1 VKPILYPSTEKAFT
15 TNGIGILTD
24 AASCFV
30 DAELNSVYE
39 LEMEY
44 PVNGLHFGE
53 ICQSAI
59 IMASPEPKAAPQP
72 FRIYRISKP
81 LRGKIRI
88 YARHIA
94 YDLQGIP
101 VAPFKAASAQEA
113 MAALKNNAVTDCP
126 FSFETDKDTEATME
140 VAEPKDAWKL
150 LGKSEGGVL
159 SVYGGEYEFDRFT
172 IRLRKRVGEDRGVTI
187 RYGWNL
193 TSADQDENCA
203 SVYTGV
209 YPYWKGDDGEL
220 ITLAERIVPAE
231 GNFDHIKILPL
242 DLSSY
247 FGEAPTQDQLRT
259 RAERYMRD
267 HEIGVPEVSLT
278 VSYVRLSQ
286 TEEYLYKPL
295 MEEIRMGDSVTVIFR
310 KMGIHTTAR
319 VVKTRYN
326 VLRERHE
333 SISVGRVKSSFS
345 DSVAKESM
353 QHREDI
359 ARLGGGLAAQAKDIE
374 QIEEDQEK
382 LRLDTV
388 ALTAD
393 IGDVRAGLY
402 AIASADDIKGLK
414 EANTT
419 LFAQIQDDKQFL
431 QAGID
436 ARVTSKD
443 FGAYKE
449 ANTKVFAQIQ
459 DDLSGCVREAYLE
472 LYAVSDG
479 KGNVKTFAEL
489 VADTVTLRTTSD
501 EMAASLELKA
511 ETKTVEALDGRVSD
525 IDVVTADL
533 VARVGDAET
542 SLSLKATKDEV
553 TGVQDSVAKL
563 SAAVDGCVKEAY
575 LELYA
580 VSDGKGNST
589 TFANLVADTIALK
602 GRVDLTGILAIRG
615 GGGITANG
623 PIYAPNQLIAGGEI
637 ACADLRASRNFYY
650 RDALYEPTQITSTTG
665 AVMALGYT

>member
-1 VKPILYPSTEKAFT
+1 MKPILYPSTETAFT

-24 AASCFV
+24 AVSCYV

-44 PVNGLHFGE
+44 PVDGIHFGE
-53 ICQSAI
+53 ICQDAI
-59 IMASPEPKAAPQP
+59 ILASPEPKAAPQP
-72 FRIYRISKP
+72 FRIYRVSKP
-81 LRGKIRI
+81 MHGKVRI
-88 YARHIA
+88 YARHIV
-94 YDLQGIP
+94 YDLQGTP
-101 VAPFKAASAQEA
+101 VDPFKAATAQEA
-113 MAALKNNAVTDCP
+113 MAALKSNAVTDCP
-126 FSFETDKDTEATME
+126 FSFETDKDTEAAME
-140 VAEPKDAWKL
+140 VTEPKDAWKL
-150 LGKSEGGVL
+150 LGKSDGGVL

-172 IRLRKRVGEDRGVTI
+172 VRLRNRLGEDRGVAI

-193 TSADQDENCA
+193 TSLDQDENCA

-209 YPYWKGDDGEL
+209 YPYWKGNDGEL

-231 GNFDHIKILPL
+231 GSFDHIRVLPL

-247 FGEAPTQDQLRT
+247 FGEAPTQDQLRA

-267 HEIGVPEVSLT
+267 HEIGVPQVSLT
-278 VSYVRLSQ
+278 VTYVRLSQ
-286 TEEYLYKPL
+286 TEEYLCKPL
-295 MEEIRMGDSVTVIFR
+295 MEEIRMGDSVTVIFPR
-310 KMGIHTTAR
+310 MRIHATSR

-333 SISVGRVKSSFS
+333 SISLGRVKPNIS
-345 DSVAKESM
+345 DTLAKENA
-353 QHREDI
+353 QRRDDI
-359 ARLGGGLAAQAKDIE
+359 ARLSGGLAAQAAEIEKTKESIRLATKDLI
-374 QIEEDQEK
+374 
-382 LRLDTV
+382 
-388 ALTAD
+388 AD
-393 IGDVRAGLY
+393 ITDVQAGLY
-402 AIASADDIKGLK
+402 AIASADDIKGFK
-414 EANTT
+414 EGKTT
-419 LFAQIQDDKQFL
+419 LFAKIQDDKQFL

-436 ARVTSKD
+436 ARVMSKD

-479 KGNVKTFAEL
+479 NGNVKTFAEL
-489 VADTVTLRTTSD
+489 VADTVTLRTTSE
-501 EMAASLELKA
+501 EMAASLDLKA

-533 VARVGDAET
+533 VTRVGDAEA
-542 SLSLKATKDEV
+542 SLSLKATKNEV

-580 VSDGKGNST
+580 VSDGKGNAT
-589 TFANLVADTIALK
+589 TFADLVADTIALK
-602 GRVDLTGILAIRG
+602 GRVDLTGTLSVSN
-615 GGGITANG
+615 GI
-623 PIYAPNQLIAGGEI
+623 
-637 ACADLRASRNFYY
+637 
-650 RDALYEPTQITSTTG
+650 ITSTGQIISQKNIRANTGLSSTKLELDTNDFKMAGKQYYPTEITSTDG
-665 AVMALGYT
+665 AVHSALGA